1 MQKAITSFQTR
12 IKQLKNITTTKNTIT
27 KNYKILR
34 SKSNYRYARSFM
46 KKNVNIYW
54 KTFSKSLNKVIL

>member
-46 KKNVNIYW
+46 KKNVNIY
-54 KTFSKSLNKVIL
+54 

>member
-46 KKNVNIYW
+46 KKMLTYIE
-54 KTFSKSLNKVIL
+54 KHFRSP